1 MINCPSK
8 LAFLFFYIVVFHLS
22 EGIAWKMNTLKIK
35 EYKVFKLIEMPVKTV
50 SEKSKESYFFFDVA

>member
-8 LAFLFFYIVVFHLS
+8 PDFLFVYIVVFHLC
-22 EGIAWKMNTLKIK
+22 ERAAWEMNALKIK

-50 SEKSKESYFFFDVA
+50 SKKRKESYFSS